1 MTEDNVIR
9 QNGHPPGKINAEREV
24 MAQDKPERQLT
35 LSEVMRLG
43 FVLPKQTEKPYT
55 SFPLLISTTVIRREG
70 VTKFQ

>member
-1 MTEDNVIR
+1 MSFGRMVTLQEKSM
-9 QNGHPPGKINAEREV
+9 QREV

-55 SFPLLISTTVIRREG
+55 SFPPLISTTVIRREG